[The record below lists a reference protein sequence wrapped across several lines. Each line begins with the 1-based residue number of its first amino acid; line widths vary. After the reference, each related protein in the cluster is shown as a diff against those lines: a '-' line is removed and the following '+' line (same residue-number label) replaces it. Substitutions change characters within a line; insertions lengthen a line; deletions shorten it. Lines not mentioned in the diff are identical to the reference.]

1 MKIFVDTSAWL
12 ALNDK
17 SDQFHSK
24 AILKSA
30 EIKKQKIELVTSD
43 YVLDETFTIIR
54 FRMSHKAAILFGDSI
69 FNSNIVKIESIASE
83 NMFQAWE
90 MFKKYKDKDFSFTDC
105 TSFCLMKK
113 RKIRKAFSF
122 DKHFKQ
128 IGMEI
133 F

>member
-24 AILKSA
+24 AISKSE

-43 YVLDETFTIIR
+43 YVLDETFTVIR
-54 FRMSHKAAILFGDSI
+54 FRVSHKAATLFGDSI

-90 MFKKYKDKDFSFTDC
+90 MFKKYTDKDFSFTDC